1 MGYNNMRPTLKS
13 LESKLENSLL
23 RVDTQMAELTT
34 QIGRINSDLRC
45 DLQFNVYDRLD
56 TLSLKI
62 DTLRKETEEK
72 FDEIYDR
79 FDEVYDRF
87 DEVYERLDEH
97 RKETAEKFA
106 AVDARFDRLEA
117 RFDKFEA
124 EFFPKIGEVIRDALY
139 AVGFT
144 YDPKLASF
152 EQRISSLE
160 WSSKCSRSAVYLSS
174 SKFELSR

>member
-1 MGYNNMRPTLKS
+1 MGYDKMRPTLKS

-23 RVDTQMAELTT
+23 RVDTQMAELST

-62 DTLRKETEEK
+62 DTHRKETEEK
-72 FDEIYDR
+72 FE
-79 FDEVYDRF
+79 EVNDKF
-87 DEVYERLDEH
+87 EEVYERLDELNARLDEH

-106 AVDARFDRLEA
+106 LVDARFDRLEA

-124 EFFPKIGEVIRDALY
+124 EFYPKIGEVIRDALC

-144 YDPKLASF
+144 YDPKLANF

-160 WSSKCSRSAVYLSS
+160 WSRKCSRSALYLSS
-174 SKFELSR
+174 SKFELNR